1 MKHLLPILIAGL
13 IFSFYG
19 CQKNKVS
26 QDAVQLS
33 VDFTWEGMK
42 RYDWGNSEIHVTG
55 IREKTKFIKISMYD
69 QAYKHDHGTVLAPYT
84 GNGIIVRDRLK
95 KYRDHVRSEV
105 PVDIKLRSRPLMKK
119 ISL

>member
-42 RYDWGNSEIHVTG
+42 RCDWGNPEIHVTG
-55 IREKTKFIKISMYD
+55 IPEKTKFIKISMYD
-69 QAYKHDHGTVLAPYT
+69 HDTVLAPYT
-84 GNGIIVRDRLK
+84 GNGIIFRDRLK
-95 KYRDHVRSEV
+95 KYRDHVRSED
-105 PVDIKLRSRPLMKK
+105 PVDIKLRSRLLMKK